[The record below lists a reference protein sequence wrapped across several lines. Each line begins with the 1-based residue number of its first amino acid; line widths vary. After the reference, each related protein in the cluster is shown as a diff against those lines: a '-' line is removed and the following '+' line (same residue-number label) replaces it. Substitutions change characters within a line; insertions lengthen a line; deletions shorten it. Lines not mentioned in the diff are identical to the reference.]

1 MILVTHDP
9 SHLHKADRVF
19 YIKDG
24 SIVKVANQKEDKHH
38 GYEAFKEA
46 PVAEAAASETAV
58 SKLAQL
64 YPDLSREQL
73 LSKLLVHDAL
83 VPYSLDIMIKTEE
96 IITKYIQ
103 QEIRADELYD
113 MLDQS
118 TAKGGISLY
127 EPTAHKLIT
136 SVMKVSKEFKI
147 TGSPEQVK
155 RVFTMLLD
163 EHPVILSAAQ
173 KKNFRLHLE
182 AVLTAQSS
190 LDAFFEQLDASLET
204 GGVGLNKRT
213 ALHFREKVALLL
225 AGAS

>member
-73 LSKLLVHDAL
+73 LS
-83 VPYSLDIMIKTEE
+83 
-96 IITKYIQ
+96 
-103 QEIRADELYD
+103 
-113 MLDQS
+113 
-118 TAKGGISLY
+118 
-127 EPTAHKLIT
+127 
-136 SVMKVSKEFKI
+136 
-147 TGSPEQVK
+147 
-155 RVFTMLLD
+155 
-163 EHPVILSAAQ
+163 
-173 KKNFRLHLE
+173 
-182 AVLTAQSS
+182 
-190 LDAFFEQLDASLET
+190 
-204 GGVGLNKRT
+204 
-213 ALHFREKVALLL
+213 
-225 AGAS
+225 